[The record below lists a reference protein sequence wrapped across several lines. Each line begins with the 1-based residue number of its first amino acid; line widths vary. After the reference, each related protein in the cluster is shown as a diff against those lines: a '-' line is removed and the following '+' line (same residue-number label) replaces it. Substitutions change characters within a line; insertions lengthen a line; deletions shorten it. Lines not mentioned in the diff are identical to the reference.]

1 MELETRAC
9 NQAVTAEE
17 RADGEKTIKSIVG
30 YAAVFET
37 LSENLGGFREKIA
50 KGAFDP
56 VLSDDVR
63 AVFNHDPSFILG
75 RTAAGTLKISVDDTG
90 LRYEVEPPD
99 TQGANDLLTS
109 IARGDVTQSSFSF
122 QVDED
127 DWQEDDEGRVVRT
140 IKSFAKLR
148 DVSPVTFPAYPD
160 ATVGVRSLEEWKIK
174 SQDFVKRSKEMLYL
188 ELNLLD
194 KR

>member
-9 NQAVTAEE
+9 NQAVIAEE
-17 RADGEKTIKSIVG
+17 RADGDEKIKTIVG
-30 YAAVFET
+30 YAAVFDT
-37 LSENLGGFREKIA
+37 LSENLGGFREKID
-50 KGAFDP
+50 KDAFDA
-56 VLSDDVR
+56 VMGDDVR

-75 RTAAGTLKISVDDTG
+75 RTTSGTLKISADDIG

-99 TQGANDLLTS
+99 TQAANDLLVS

-127 DWQEDDEGRVVRT
+127 DWQEDEDGRVVRT
-140 IKSFAKLR
+140 IKSFAALR

-160 ATVGVRSLEEWKIK
+160 ATVGVRSLEAWKAK
-174 SQDFVKRSKEMLYL
+174 SQDFAKIAKKVLYL
-188 ELNLLD
+188 ELDLLD
-194 KR
+194 KQ